1 MLQPVL
7 PQASEVRMKIKSD
20 GKRSNAFT
28 LIELLVVIAI
38 IAILAAMLLPALN
51 KAKFKAMAVQCMN
64 NRKQL
69 GLACIMY
76 TVDNNDRYPI
86 NSDKSTAYNGTPSWA
101 AGWLDWTIAADNT
114 NIANLVESSKALLGS
129 YVGKS
134 YGIYTCPAANFA
146 SSVQRTRGWTQRA
159 RSVTMNS
166 ALGDG
171 YKFNF
176 VWGTNYYV
184 AKKQSDLNAP
194 GPSQVWMF
202 IDEHP
207 DSIDDA
213 IFYIP
218 NVPKT
223 SIIELPGNQHA
234 NACGITFADGH
245 SEIHKWR
252 GRFADERVTYV
263 SKIALAIPA
272 GDTDMEW
279 LTAHTAAK

>member
-1 MLQPVL
+1 M
-7 PQASEVRMKIKSD
+7 STY
-20 GKRSNAFT
+20 GKLRNGFT

-38 IAILAAMLLPALN
+38 IAILAAMLLPALS
-51 KAKFKAMAVQCMN
+51 KAKAKAIAVQCLN

-69 GLACIMY
+69 GLACQMY
-76 TVDNNDRYPI
+76 SGDNNDWYPI
-86 NSDKSTAYNGTPSWA
+86 NSDKSTAYNGTPSWV
-101 AGWLDWTIAADNT
+101 AGWLDWTIASDNT
-114 NIANLVESSKALLGS
+114 NIVNLVESSKGLLGS

-134 YGIYTCPAANFA
+134 YGVYTCPAANFVSA
-146 SSVQRTRGWTQRA
+146 PQRTRGWSQRA

-176 VWGTNYYV
+176 MWGTNYYV
-184 AKKQSDLNAP
+184 AKKQSDVHSP
-194 GPSQVWMF
+194 GPSEVWMF
-202 IDEHP
+202 MDEHP

-218 NVPKT
+218 NIPKT

-252 GRFADERVTYV
+252 GRFANEPVTYV
-263 SKIALAIPA
+263 SKITLSIPV
-272 GDTDMEW
+272 GDTDMAW
-279 LTAHTAAK
+279 LTAHTPAR